1 MSKKQERPD
10 WIEAHWIAS
19 ELRSSKR
26 LTRPRRDILA
36 ARLDALEQSLV
47 QLWKQ
52 PRGRPQKRFSVPP
65 GTSTFPGTN
74 TARALAGIANQLTKD
89 RHVSDKAAIDATLNA
104 VGVGDSKFRQTV
116 VRTLYDLR
124 RGKIGVVSYRTK
136 DYEAAARALPKIHR
150 IK

>member
-1 MSKKQERPD
+1 M
-10 WIEAHWIAS
+10 
-19 ELRSSKR
+19 
-26 LTRPRRDILA
+26 
-36 ARLDALEQSLV
+36 
-47 QLWKQ
+47 
-52 PRGRPQKRFSVPP
+52 
-65 GTSTFPGTN
+65 
-74 TARALAGIANQLTKD
+74 
-89 RHVSDKAAIDATLNA
+89 SDKAAIDATLNA